1 MADVKRELSRL
12 LIFGPPGAGK
22 GTQAEYIAAQLRIPA
37 ISTGEMLRA
46 AVAEGN
52 ELGRMVDS
60 IMAEGALVDDTT
72 MAGVVRARLAKEDA
86 QQGFLLDGYP
96 RTRGQAETLAAILLE
111 QEIALDAVI
120 YLDVPEDVLVDRVLA
135 RGRADDQEEVIRE
148 RIKVYERKTK
158 PVLDFYRGN
167 DLILSVDGN
176 QGIDEVRQSI
186 DALLGESA

>member
-1 MADVKRELSRL
+1 MVAAKRELSRL

-52 ELGRMVDS
+52 ELGQMVDS
-60 IMAEGALVDDTT
+60 IMAKGALVDDGT
-72 MAGVVRARLAKEDA
+72 MAGVVRARLVKEDA
-86 QQGFLLDGYP
+86 RDGFLLDGYP
-96 RTRGQAETLAAILLE
+96 RTRGQAETLATILQE
-111 QEIALDAVI
+111 QDIALDAVI

-158 PVLDFYRGN
+158 PVLDFYRGD

-186 DALLGESA
+186 DALLGEST